1 MRKEAPMK
9 KITEYLSDLDLSIE
23 GTEYEFKVD
32 LNKQEPIKWLKT
44 VVAFSNDLGGK
55 ICIGVTNEGY
65 ARGFSIEE
73 ADKRQIYFND
83 MVRNKVFPKIDFTIT
98 PIETDE
104 KNIILLVDIPVCKND
119 VVRYKENLQSPERI
133 FRRYPGS
140 TYELIS
146 IDEITQY
153 FLQKRKVS
161 VDKTRT
167 EYLAN
172 DFTFHTLNEY
182 FNDKTHSESGFTVKQ
197 LKSFGLITYD
207 GYLTLAGLY
216 FADEIPERFPA
227 IFMRKWPGF
236 NKGSDEIIDSKEFYG
251 NIIDQLQEAE
261 KFIRNNSHTGLRK
274 TPNGDRNIWSYP
286 AMAVTEALV
295 NAIVHRDYLNV
306 YMNQID
312 IDIYKDRIE
321 IVSPGNFLPEGNA
334 QDYADIR
341 DIPSVRRNEA
351 IAYALTACGLMQ
363 RSGSGFD
370 KIVEAYSAYGPE
382 YQPQV
387 FSKYGMFWIILKD
400 VTYTDSKE
408 EVYIQ
413 IDLPKNQKIVY
424 ETILNNPELRIP
436 ELSQI
441 CGLNKSSLNTAIRGL
456 REKRLVRFKGAPKT
470 GGYVVIKTTE

>member
-1 MRKEAPMK
+1 MK
-9 KITEYLSDLDLSIE
+9 KITEYLADLDISIE

-32 LNKQEPIKWLKT
+32 LNKQEPIKWIKT

-65 ARGFSIEE
+65 AKGFSVEE

-83 MVRNKVFPKIDFTIT
+83 MVRNKIFPKIDFTIK

-104 KNIILLVDIPVCKND
+104 KNIILLVDVPVYKND
-119 VVRYKENLQSPERI
+119 VVRYRENPQSPERI

-146 IDEITQY
+146 VDEIAQY
-153 FLQKRKVS
+153 FLQKRKIS

-167 EYLAN
+167 EYLAKY
-172 DFTFHTLNEY
+172 FTFNALNEY
-182 FNDKTHSESGFTVKQ
+182 FKDKTHSESGFTEKQ
-197 LKSFGLITYD
+197 LKSFGLITHD

-236 NKGSDEIIDSKEFYG
+236 NKGSDDIVDSKEFYG
-251 NIIDQLQEAE
+251 NLIDQLQVAE
-261 KFIRNNSHTGLRK
+261 KFIRNNSHTGLIK
-274 TPNGDRNIWSYP
+274 TPNGDRNVWSYP

-295 NAIVHRDYLNV
+295 NAIAHRDYLNV

-351 IAYALTACGLMQ
+351 IADALTACGLMQ

-370 KIVEAYSAYGPE
+370 KIVEAYSAYSSE

-387 FSKYGMFWIILKD
+387 FSKHGMFWIILKD
-400 VTYTDSKE
+400 ITYVDTKAAT
-408 EVYIQ
+408 YIE
-413 IDLPKNQKIVY
+413 INLPKNQKIVY
-424 ETILNNPELRIP
+424 ETILNNPGLRIP
-436 ELSQI
+436 ELSKI
-441 CGLNKSSLNTAIRGL
+441 SGLSETSVNNAIRRL
-456 REKRLVRFKGAPKT
+456 RLKNLVTFNGSSRL
-470 GGYVVIKTTE
+470 GGYKVI

>member
-1 MRKEAPMK
+1 MK
-9 KITEYLSDLDLSIE
+9 KITKYLNDLSISIE

-32 LNKQEPIKWLKT
+32 LNKQDPIKWIKT

-65 ARGFSIEE
+65 AKGFSVEE
-73 ADKRQIYFND
+73 ADKRPIYFND
-83 MVRNKVFPKIDFTIT
+83 MVRNKIFPKIDFTIT

-104 KNIILLVDIPVCKND
+104 KNIILLVDIPVCKSD
-119 VVRYKENLQSPERI
+119 VVRYRENSQSAERI

-146 IDEITQY
+146 IDEIAQY

-167 EYLAN
+167 EYLAK
-172 DFTFHTLNEY
+172 DFAFNTLNEY
-182 FNDKTHSESGFTVKQ
+182 FNDKTHSESGFTEKQ
-197 LKSFGLITYD
+197 LKSFGLITHD

-227 IFMRKWPGF
+227 IFLRKWPGL
-236 NKGSDEIIDSKEFYG
+236 NKGSDDIVDSKEFYG
-251 NIIDQLQEAE
+251 NLIDQLQVAE
-261 KFIRNNSHTGLRK
+261 KLIRNNSHTGLRK
-274 TPNGDRNIWSYP
+274 TPNGDRNVWSYP

-351 IAYALTACGLMQ
+351 IADALTACGLMQ

-370 KIVEAYSAYGPE
+370 KIVEAYSAYGSE

-400 VTYTDSKE
+400 VTYIDSE
-408 EVYIQ
+408 DIINIH

-424 ETILNNPELRIP
+424 ETILNNPGLRIP

-441 CGLNKSSLNTAIRGL
+441 CGLSETSVNNAIRKI
-456 REKRLVRFKGAPKT
+456 RPRNLVTFKGSSRV
-470 GGYVVIKTTE
+470 GGYEVVKSTD